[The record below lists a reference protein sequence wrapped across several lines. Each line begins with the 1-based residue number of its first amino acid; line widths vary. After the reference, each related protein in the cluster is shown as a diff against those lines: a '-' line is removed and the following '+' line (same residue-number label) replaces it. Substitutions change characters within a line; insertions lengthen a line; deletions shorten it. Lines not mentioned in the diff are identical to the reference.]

1 MAEEGFSQSFQLK
14 GSVSRRVAFYLPDF
28 VVFLRPFA
36 IVFFSVGVVA
46 SSLGEDFDCV
56 FYFLNFYLLIL
67 PRVLFSSCQIYLYI
81 HMSIWFLSS
90 WASLGVSFV
99 E

>member
-1 MAEEGFSQSFQLK
+1 MAKEGFSQSFQLK
-14 GSVSRRVAFYLPDF
+14 GSVSRRVVFYLPDF
-28 VVFLRPFA
+28 VVFFRPFA

-56 FYFLNFYLLIL
+56 VFFYLLIL

-81 HMSIWFLSS
+81 HMVLIIV
-90 WASLGVSFV
+90 GFV
-99 E
+99 GCEFCG